1 MNLDNSCK
9 GGKLMNE
16 LLIHKVGTK
25 IENDLKTE
33 GKYGATFKCKR
44 LERMKTL
51 SEICRK
57 YGISISYL
65 SKIENDILKPN
76 VGMLGSYFN
85 DMQIDEDMVASSEIM
100 DAWYLKL
107 VSYIM
112 GTKDC
117 RPELIEYLSKRDDF
131 QSRLISFAIQ
141 VKEKKVENEAQIV
154 SVLLYSIDVMQPLE
168 LTIFILTLVS
178 FYIDTKDYF
187 LAGRLLKELNVNNLF
202 HISIRYWYL
211 DLKFELSLYQ
221 ASFKELKNNFE
232 KLCQMHIKFNQIDA
246 IITTKK
252 KYVEALAY
260 MMEPKTFNDSL
271 LEDDYLSSYRISL
284 ILHEDY
290 ETFVSLDSKVDI
302 ASMLYYDVLE
312 DKKNVL
318 ELLDQV
324 PFSDSLIQ
332 QFLKN
337 YFIQKYKYDNSY
349 QYLREALFSEIGISQ
364 HYYASQFIS
373 NKLSVVLI
381 KLHKYKESSLVSE
394 RIFNLNRDNRISLAN
409 KDLL

>member
-1 MNLDNSCK
+1 
-9 GGKLMNE
+9 MNE
-16 LLIHKVGTK
+16 LLNHKVGTK

-44 LERMKTL
+44 LETMKTL

-178 FYIDTKDYF
+178 FYIDTKTD
-187 LAGRLLKELNVNNLF
+187 
-202 HISIRYWYL
+202 
-211 DLKFELSLYQ
+211 
-221 ASFKELKNNFE
+221 
-232 KLCQMHIKFNQIDA
+232 
-246 IITTKK
+246 
-252 KYVEALAY
+252 
-260 MMEPKTFNDSL
+260 
-271 LEDDYLSSYRISL
+271 
-284 ILHEDY
+284 
-290 ETFVSLDSKVDI
+290 
-302 ASMLYYDVLE
+302 
-312 DKKNVL
+312 
-318 ELLDQV
+318 
-324 PFSDSLIQ
+324 
-332 QFLKN
+332 
-337 YFIQKYKYDNSY
+337 
-349 QYLREALFSEIGISQ
+349 
-364 HYYASQFIS
+364 
-373 NKLSVVLI
+373 
-381 KLHKYKESSLVSE
+381 
-394 RIFNLNRDNRISLAN
+394 
-409 KDLL
+409 

>member
-1 MNLDNSCK
+1 MNFDNGCK
-9 GGKLMNE
+9 GGEFMND

-25 IENDLKTE
+25 LENDLKTE

-44 LERMKTL
+44 LERMQTL

-76 VGMLGSYFN
+76 TAILGSYFN
-85 DMQIDEDMVASSEIM
+85 DMQIDEDMVTSSEIM
-100 DAWYLKL
+100 DEWYLKL
-107 VSYIM
+107 VGYIV
-112 GTKDC
+112 GTKKC
-117 RPELIEYLSKRDDF
+117 RQELLEYLSKRDDF
-131 QSRLISFAIQ
+131 QSRLINFAME

-154 SVLLYSIDVMQPLE
+154 SVLLYSIDLMQPLE
-168 LTIFILTLVS
+168 LTIFILMLVS
-178 FYIDTKDYF
+178 LYIDTKDYF
-187 LAGRLLKELNVNNLF
+187 LAGKLLKELNVNNLF
-202 HISIRYWYL
+202 HISIRYWYI

-221 ASFKELKNNFE
+221 SSLKELKNNFE
-232 KLCQMHIKFNQIDA
+232 KLCLTHIKFNQIDA
-246 IITTKK
+246 IKTTKK

-260 MMEPKTFNDSL
+260 MMQPKAFDESL
-271 LEDDYLSSYRISL
+271 LEDDYLSSYRVSL

-290 ETFVSLDSKVDI
+290 ETFIALESKKDI

-318 ELLDQV
+318 DLLNQV
-324 PFSDSLIQ
+324 TFSDSLVQ
-332 QFLKN
+332 EFLKN
-337 YFIQKYKYDNSY
+337 YFIQKYKHNNSY
-349 QYLREALFSEIGISQ
+349 QYLREALFCEIGICQ

-373 NKLSVVLI
+373 NKLSAELI

-394 RIFNLNRDNRISLAN
+394 RIYNLNRVNRISLAN

>member
-1 MNLDNSCK
+1 
-9 GGKLMNE
+9 
-16 LLIHKVGTK
+16 
-25 IENDLKTE
+25 
-33 GKYGATFKCKR
+33 
-44 LERMKTL
+44 
-51 SEICRK
+51 
-57 YGISISYL
+57 
-65 SKIENDILKPN
+65 
-76 VGMLGSYFN
+76 
-85 DMQIDEDMVASSEIM
+85 
-100 DAWYLKL
+100 
-107 VSYIM
+107 M

-211 DLKFELSLYQ
+211 DLKFELS
-221 ASFKELKNNFE
+221 SFKELKNNFE

-260 MMEPKTFNDSL
+260 MMEPKAFNDSL